1 MESPSKFRRD
11 SQIKWYR
18 CPIDREVLSGL
29 MQSSD
34 LHAFCQVFCQL
45 GLFFTTATLAYLAY
59 RNVNSSNWV
68 WSVPLLLAALF
79 VHGTQGPFMGL
90 VAVHELCHKTPFRTK
105 FMNEVFLRIYSF
117 ISWSDYI
124 WFRPSHVKH
133 HQLTVH
139 RDYDG
144 EVVLPSDLNF
154 KNWRFWLGILAW
166 NPQGFWNTLKAYARR
181 ARGHIDGDWYQHILP
196 ESKPELRRR
205 HCNWARTVLIGH
217 AILAAL
223 FVVTGHWFLI
233 VVFTMGTSYCGW
245 LGFLCGTPQ
254 HYGLSSNVPDFRLCC
269 RTYTCSFLPAFFY
282 WNMQYHVEH
291 HMYPAVPFY
300 NLPKL
305 RRAIEH
311 NLPPAPHGLW
321 ATWKVMLEI
330 HRRRLQDCTY
340 AFVPELTPSEG
351 TRAEDTVLEREASLT

>member
-1 MESPSKFRRD
+1 
-11 SQIKWYR
+11 
-18 CPIDREVLSGL
+18 
-29 MQSSD
+29 
-34 LHAFCQVFCQL
+34 
-45 GLFFTTATLAYLAY
+45 
-59 RNVNSSNWV
+59 
-68 WSVPLLLAALF
+68 
-79 VHGTQGPFMGL
+79 
-90 VAVHELCHKTPFRTK
+90 
-105 FMNEVFLRIYSF
+105 MNEVFLRIYSF